1 MGFQGRF
8 SMALYEVLII
18 GSPEASQLAAI
29 TKQLEDVAK
38 VMSLEVPE
46 DLAILTTVDLQKRSP
61 KAATVALYFGGDPTV
76 DVDAVNQL
84 EAVKVPIV
92 PVVEKG
98 KSVTAAVPHEI
109 AHTNACLIDA
119 GDDTLEALASVT
131 LEVLGLLHRQRR
143 IFISYRRTDSREA
156 ALQLFDELSSRGFD
170 VFLDTHDIRPA
181 EAFQEMLWHRL
192 SDCDVTV
199 MLDTK
204 DYFGSKWTA
213 QELGRSQALG
223 IQILRVVWPEH
234 SGSRHLSLSDTVR
247 LNPDD
252 LDASNRLR
260 PELLALIAKKAEA
273 LRSRSI
279 ATRHLDLVGRLK
291 SEVVRIGGQFEGIG
305 AYRSVSLTLPRGRRL
320 EAYPMVGVPTAE
332 MLNDIQ
338 DKAGKAGHGRFPC
351 LVYNHIGIRPAWIDH
366 LRWLDAQISSVR
378 TLKVSDAGWELVE
391 WDE

>member
-1 MGFQGRF
+1 
-8 SMALYEVLII
+8 MALYEVLVI
-18 GSPEASQLAAI
+18 GSPKAGQVEAL
-29 TKQLEDVAK
+29 TKQLVA
-38 VMSLEVPE
+38 VAGIFSLEMPG
-46 DLAILTTVDLQKRSP
+46 DLAIRMASDIAGRNP
-61 KAATVALYFGGDPTV
+61 KAATVALYFGGDPAV
-76 DVDAVNQL
+76 DVKLVDEL
-84 EAVKVPIV
+84 ERAKIPIV

-98 KSVTAAVPHEI
+98 VSVTAAVPGEI
-109 AHTNACLIDA
+109 AHTNACLLDA
-119 GDDTLEALASVT
+119 DDSTLEALASVT

-143 IFISYRRTDSREA
+143 IFISYRRTDAREA
-156 ALQLFDELSSRGFD
+156 ALQLHDELSSRGFD

-234 SGSRHLSLSDTVR
+234 SGSRHLSLSDTVT
-247 LNPDD
+247 LGSTD
-252 LDASNRLR
+252 LDASKRLR
-260 PELLALIAKKAEA
+260 PDLLVDIAKRAEA

-305 AYRSVSLTLPRGRRL
+305 AYRSVSLKLPGGRFL

-351 LVYNHIGIRPAWIDH
+351 LVYNHIGIRPAWIEH

>member
-1 MGFQGRF
+1 
-8 SMALYEVLII
+8 MALYEVLII
-18 GSPEASQLAAI
+18 GSPRVDQTAALTRQLA
-29 TKQLEDVAK
+29 DVAEIF
-38 VMSLEVPE
+38 SLMIPD
-46 DLAILTTVDLQKRSP
+46 DLAIRLATDLSDRNP

-76 DVDAVNQL
+76 DANAVNQL
-84 EAVKVPIV
+84 EAAKVPIV

-98 KSVTAAVPHEI
+98 TSVTAAVPAEI
-109 AHTNACLIDA
+109 AHTNACLLDSDDA
-119 GDDTLEALASVT
+119 TLEALASVA

-143 IFISYRRTDSREA
+143 IFISYRRIDAREA
-156 ALQLFDELSSRGFD
+156 ALQLHDELSSRGFD

-223 IQILRVVWPEH
+223 IQILRVVWPDH
-234 SGSRHLSLSDTVR
+234 SGSRHLSLSDTVT
-247 LNPDD
+247 LSNAD
-252 LDASNRLR
+252 LDASKRLR
-260 PELLALIAKKAEA
+260 ADLLVDIAKRAEA

-291 SEVVRIGGQFEGIG
+291 SEVERIGGQFEGIG
-305 AYRSVSLTLPRGRRL
+305 AYRSVSLTLPGGRRL
-320 EAYPMVGVPTAE
+320 EAYPIVGVPTAE

-338 DKAGKAGHGRFPC
+338 DKAGKAAHGRFPC
-351 LVYNHIGIRPAWIDH
+351 LVYNHIGIRPAWIEH

-378 TLKVSDAGWELVE
+378 TLKVSDAGWELVA
-391 WDE
+391 WDK

>member
-1 MGFQGRF
+1 
-8 SMALYEVLII
+8 MALYEVLII
-18 GSPEASQLAAI
+18 GSPEANEVSAL
-29 TKQLEDVAK
+29 TKQLVEVAK
-38 VMSLEVPE
+38 VLALEVPE
-46 DLAILTTVDLQKRSP
+46 DLSILTTADLPNRNP
-61 KAATVALYFGGDPTV
+61 KAATVALYFGGDPNV
-76 DVDAVNQL
+76 DLVVVNQL
-84 EAVKVPIV
+84 EAAKVPIV
-92 PVVEKG
+92 PVVKKG
-98 KSVTAAVPHEI
+98 ASVTAAVPPEI

-119 GDDTLEALASVT
+119 GDNTLEALASVI

-247 LNPDD
+247 LTSAD
-252 LDASNRLR
+252 LDAGNRLR
-260 PELLALIAKKAEA
+260 TELLALIAKKAEA

-291 SEVVRIGGQFEGIG
+291 SEVARIGGHFEGIG
-305 AYRSVSLTLPRGRRL
+305 AYRSVSLTLPGGRRL

-338 DKAGKAGHGRFPC
+338 EKAGKAGHGRFPC
-351 LVYNHIGIRPAWIDH
+351 LVYNHIGIRPAWIEH

>member
-1 MGFQGRF
+1 
-8 SMALYEVLII
+8 MALYEVLII
-18 GSPEASQLAAI
+18 GSPEVNQIAAI

-38 VMSLEVPE
+38 AMSLEVPE
-46 DLAILTTVDLQKRSP
+46 DLSILTTVDLQKRSP

-76 DVDAVNQL
+76 DVDAVDQL
-84 EAVKVPIV
+84 EAAKVPIV
-92 PVVEKG
+92 PVVERG

-109 AHTNACLIDA
+109 AHTNACLIDV
-119 GDDTLEALASVT
+119 GDDTLEALASVS

-247 LNPDD
+247 LTPDD

-305 AYRSVSLTLPRGRRL
+305 AHRSVSLVLPGGRRL

-351 LVYNHIGIRPAWIDH
+351 LVYNHIGIRPAWIEH

>member
-1 MGFQGRF
+1 
-8 SMALYEVLII
+8 MALYEVLIV
-18 GSPEASQLAAI
+18 GSPKANQIAALTEQLV
-29 TKQLEDVAK
+29 DVAK
-38 VMSLEVPE
+38 VMSLAVPE
-46 DLAILTTVDLQKRSP
+46 DLSIRTTADWLLRNP
-61 KAATVALYFGGDPTV
+61 KAATVALYFGGDPSV
-76 DVDAVNQL
+76 DLNAVNQL
-84 EAVKVPIV
+84 EAAKVPIV

-98 KSVTAAVPHEI
+98 ASVTAAVPGEI
-109 AHTNACLIDA
+109 AHTNACLLEA

-143 IFISYRRTDSREA
+143 IFISYRRSDSREA

-181 EAFQEMLWHRL
+181 QAFQEMLWHRL
-192 SDCDVTV
+192 SDCDVTI

-247 LNPDD
+247 LGKSD
-252 LDASNRLR
+252 LDAADRLR
-260 PELLALIAKKAEA
+260 PELLAVIAKKAEA

-305 AYRSVSLTLPRGRRL
+305 AYRSVSLTLPGGRRL

-351 LVYNHIGIRPAWIDH
+351 LVYNHIGIRPAWIEH

-378 TLKVSDAGWELVE
+378 TLKVSDAGRELVE
-391 WDE
+391 WDQ

>member
-1 MGFQGRF
+1 
-8 SMALYEVLII
+8 MALYEVLII
-18 GSPEASQLAAI
+18 GSPKADEVDAL
-29 TKQLEDVAK
+29 TKQLANVAEIF
-38 VMSLEVPE
+38 SLGIPD
-46 DLAILTTVDLQKRSP
+46 DLAIRTTDNLLDRNP
-61 KAATVALYFGGDPTV
+61 KAATVALYFGGDPI
-76 DVDAVNQL
+76 VDANFVDQL
-84 EAVKVPIV
+84 EAAKVPIV

-98 KSVTAAVPHEI
+98 ASVTAAVPLEI
-109 AHTNACLIDA
+109 AKTNACLVDA
-119 GDDTLEALASVT
+119 DDVTLEALASVT

-143 IFISYRRTDSREA
+143 IFISYRRTDVREA
-156 ALQLFDELSSRGFD
+156 ALQLFDELSGRGFD

-181 EAFQEMLWHRL
+181 EAFQEVLWHRL

-223 IQILRVVWPEH
+223 IQILRVVWPDH
-234 SGSRHLSLSDTVR
+234 SGSRNLSLSDTVT
-247 LNPDD
+247 LSKAD
-252 LDASNRLR
+252 LDASNRLQ
-260 PELLALIAKKAEA
+260 PDLLSLIAKRAEA

-305 AYRSVSLTLPRGRRL
+305 AYRSVSLTLPGGRKL

-338 DKAGKAGHGRFPC
+338 KKAGTAGHGRFPC
-351 LVYNHIGIRPAWIDH
+351 LVYNHIGIRPSWIEH
-366 LRWLDAQISSVR
+366 LRWLDDQISSVR

>member
-1 MGFQGRF
+1 
-8 SMALYEVLII
+8 MALYEVLII
-18 GSPEASQLAAI
+18 GSPEANQIAAI

-38 VMSLEVPE
+38 VMSLDVPE
-46 DLAILTTVDLQKRSP
+46 DLSILTTVDLQKRSP
-61 KAATVALYFGGDPTV
+61 KAATVALYFGGDPSV

-84 EAVKVPIV
+84 EAAKVPIV

-109 AHTNACLIDA
+109 AHTNACLIDV
-119 GDDTLEALASVT
+119 GDDTLEALASVS

-223 IQILRVVWPEH
+223 IQILRIVWPEH

-247 LNPDD
+247 LATDD

-305 AYRSVSLTLPRGRRL
+305 AYRSVSLTLPGGRRL

-351 LVYNHIGIRPAWIDH
+351 LVYNHIGIRPAWIEH

>member
-1 MGFQGRF
+1 
-8 SMALYEVLII
+8 MALYEVLVI
-18 GSPEASQLAAI
+18 GSPKEVQSDAL
-29 TKQLEDVAK
+29 TKQLLDVAEIF
-38 VMSLEVPE
+38 SLTIPD
-46 DLAILTTVDLQKRSP
+46 DLAIRTTADLSNRNP

-76 DVDAVNQL
+76 DANAVKEL
-84 EAVKVPIV
+84 EAAKVPIV

-98 KSVTAAVPHEI
+98 VSVTLAVPVEI
-109 AHTNACLIDA
+109 AHTNACLLDT
-119 GDDTLEALASVT
+119 DDSTLEALASVT

-143 IFISYRRTDSREA
+143 IFISYRRTEAREA
-156 ALQLFDELSSRGFD
+156 ALQLHDELSSRGFD

-181 EAFQEMLWHRL
+181 ETFQEMLWHRL

-204 DYFGSKWTA
+204 DYWGSKWTA

-223 IQILRVVWPEH
+223 IQILRVVWPDH
-234 SGSRHLSLSDTVR
+234 SGSRHLSLSDTVT
-247 LNPDD
+247 LSSAD
-252 LDASNRLR
+252 LDAFQRLR
-260 PELLALIAKKAEA
+260 PELLSVIARRAEV

-291 SEVVRIGGQFEGIG
+291 SEVLCIGGQFEGIG
-305 AYRSVSLTLPRGRRL
+305 AYRSVSLTLPRGRQI

-338 DKAGKAGHGRFPC
+338 VKAGKAGHGRFPC
-351 LVYNHIGIRPAWIDH
+351 LAYNHIGIRPVWIEH

-378 TLKVSDAGWELVE
+378 TLKVSDARWELVE
-391 WDE
+391 WDQ

>member
-1 MGFQGRF
+1 
-8 SMALYEVLII
+8 MALYEVLII
-18 GSPEASQLAAI
+18 GSPEANQIAAI

-38 VMSLEVPE
+38 VMSLDVPE
-46 DLAILTTVDLQKRSP
+46 DLSILTTVDLQKRSP

-76 DVDAVNQL
+76 DVNAVNQL
-84 EAVKVPIV
+84 EAAKVPIV

-109 AHTNACLIDA
+109 AHTNACLIDV
-119 GDDTLEALASVT
+119 GDDTLEALASVS

-223 IQILRVVWPEH
+223 IQILRIVWPEH

-247 LNPDD
+247 LATDD

-305 AYRSVSLTLPRGRRL
+305 AYRSVSLTLPGGRRL

-351 LVYNHIGIRPAWIDH
+351 LVYNHIGIRPAWIEH

>member
-1 MGFQGRF
+1 
-8 SMALYEVLII
+8 MALYEVLII
-18 GSPEASQLAAI
+18 GSPKVGEVEALTEQLAN
-29 TKQLEDVAK
+29 VAEIF
-38 VMSLEVPE
+38 SLLIPE
-46 DLAILTTVDLQKRSP
+46 DLAIRTVENLLDRNP

-76 DVDAVNQL
+76 DVKIVDQL
-84 EAVKVPIV
+84 EAAKVPIV
-92 PVVEKG
+92 PVVKIGE
-98 KSVTAAVPHEI
+98 SVTATVPPEI
-109 AHTNACLIDA
+109 ARTNACLVDA
-119 GDDTLEALASVT
+119 DDVTLEALASVT
-131 LEVLGLLHRQRR
+131 LEILGLLHRQRR
-143 IFISYRRTDSREA
+143 IFISYRRTDAREA
-156 ALQLFDELSSRGFD
+156 ALQLFDELSGRGFD

-223 IQILRVVWPEH
+223 IQILRVVWPDH
-234 SGSRHLSLSDTVR
+234 SGSRHLSLSDTVI
-247 LNPDD
+247 LSEADF
-252 LDASNRLR
+252 DASNRLER
-260 PELLALIAKKAEA
+260 GLLSLIAKRAEA

-291 SEVVRIGGQFEGIG
+291 SEVVRIGGKFEGIG
-305 AYRSVSLTLPRGRRL
+305 AYRSVSLTLPGGRKL

-338 DKAGKAGHGRFPC
+338 KKAGKAGHGRFPC
-351 LVYNHIGIRPAWIDH
+351 LVYNHVGIRPAWIEH

-391 WDE
+391 WDK

>member
-1 MGFQGRF
+1 
-8 SMALYEVLII
+8 MALYEILII
-18 GSPEASQLAAI
+18 GSLKVGQTDAL
-29 TKQLEDVAK
+29 TKQLTDVAAAF
-38 VMSLEVPE
+38 SLAFPE
-46 DLAILTTVDLQKRSP
+46 ELAIRTADDLSNRNP

-76 DVDAVNQL
+76 DVNVVDQL
-84 EAVKVPIV
+84 EAAKIPIV

-98 KSVTAAVPHEI
+98 ASVTEAVPTEI
-109 AHTNACLIDA
+109 AHTNACLVDA
-119 GDDTLEALASVT
+119 DDATLEALASVA

-143 IFISYRRTDSREA
+143 IFISYRRSDSREA
-156 ALQLFDELSSRGFD
+156 ALQLHDELSSRGFD

-181 EAFQEMLWHRL
+181 AAFQEMLWHRL

-223 IQILRVVWPEH
+223 IQILRVVWPDH
-234 SGSRHLSLSDTVR
+234 SGSRHLSLSDTVT
-247 LNPDD
+247 LSNAD
-252 LDASNRLR
+252 LDGSNRFR
-260 PELLALIAKKAEA
+260 PDLLATIAKRAEA

-291 SEVVRIGGQFEGIG
+291 TEVMRIGGQFEGIG
-305 AYRSVSLTLPRGRRL
+305 AYRSVSLTLPGGRAL

-338 DKAGKAGHGRFPC
+338 EKAGKAGHGRFPC
-351 LVYNHIGIRPAWIDH
+351 LVYNHIGIRPAWIEH
-366 LRWLDAQISSVR
+366 LRWLDTQISSVR

-391 WDE
+391 WDQ

>member
-1 MGFQGRF
+1 
-8 SMALYEVLII
+8 MALYEILII
-18 GSPEASQLAAI
+18 GSPRVGQTDALTNQL
-29 TKQLEDVAK
+29 TDVAAAF
-38 VMSLEVPE
+38 SLAFPE
-46 DLAILTTVDLQKRSP
+46 ELAIRTAADLSNRNP

-76 DVDAVNQL
+76 DVNIVDQL
-84 EAVKVPIV
+84 EAAKIPIV

-98 KSVTAAVPHEI
+98 ASVTEAVPTEI
-109 AHTNACLIDA
+109 ALTNACLVDA
-119 GDDTLEALASVT
+119 DDATLEALASVA

-143 IFISYRRTDSREA
+143 IFISYRRSDSREA
-156 ALQLFDELSSRGFD
+156 ALQLHDELSSRGFD

-181 EAFQEMLWHRL
+181 AAFQEMLWHRL

-223 IQILRVVWPEH
+223 IQILRVVWPDH
-234 SGSRHLSLSDTVR
+234 SGSRHLSLSDTVT
-247 LNPDD
+247 LSNAD
-252 LDASNRLR
+252 LDGSNRLR
-260 PELLALIAKKAEA
+260 PDLLATIAKRAEA

-291 SEVVRIGGQFEGIG
+291 TEVMRIGGQFEGIG
-305 AYRSVSLTLPRGRRL
+305 AYRSVSLTLPGGRAL

-338 DKAGKAGHGRFPC
+338 EKAGKAGHGRFPC
-351 LVYNHIGIRPAWIDH
+351 LVYNHIGIRPAWIEH
-366 LRWLDAQISSVR
+366 LRWLDTQITSVR

-391 WDE
+391 WDQ

>member
-1 MGFQGRF
+1 
-8 SMALYEVLII
+8 MALYEILII
-18 GSPEASQLAAI
+18 GSPKVGQADALTEQI
-29 TKQLEDVAK
+29 TDVAA
-38 VMSLEVPE
+38 VFSLVIPDE
-46 DLAILTTVDLQKRSP
+46 LAIRTAADLSDRNP

-76 DVDAVNQL
+76 DFNVVDQL
-84 EAVKVPIV
+84 EAAKIPIV

-98 KSVTAAVPHEI
+98 TSVTNAVPAEI
-109 AHTNACLIDA
+109 AHTNACIVDA
-119 GDDTLEALASVT
+119 DDATLEALASVT

-143 IFISYRRTDSREA
+143 IFISYRRSDSREA
-156 ALQLFDELSSRGFD
+156 ALQLHDELSSRGFD

-181 EAFQEMLWHRL
+181 AAFQEMLWHRL

-223 IQILRVVWPEH
+223 IQILRVVWPNH
-234 SGSRHLSLSDTVR
+234 SGSRHLSLSDTVT
-247 LNPDD
+247 LSNTD
-252 LDASNRLR
+252 LDGSNRLR
-260 PELLALIAKKAEA
+260 PDLLVAIAKRAEA

-305 AYRSVSLTLPRGRRL
+305 AYRSVSLTLPGGRTL

-338 DKAGKAGHGRFPC
+338 DKAGRAGHGRFPC
-351 LVYNHIGIRPAWIDH
+351 LVYNHIGIRPAWIEH

-391 WDE
+391 WDQ

>member
-1 MGFQGRF
+1 
-8 SMALYEVLII
+8 MALYEVLIV
-18 GSPEASQLAAI
+18 GSPKANQIAALTEQLV
-29 TKQLEDVAK
+29 DVAK
-38 VMSLEVPE
+38 VMSLAVPE
-46 DLAILTTVDLQKRSP
+46 DLSIRTTADWLLRNP
-61 KAATVALYFGGDPTV
+61 KAATVALYFGGDPSV
-76 DVDAVNQL
+76 DLNAVNQL
-84 EAVKVPIV
+84 EAAKVPIV

-98 KSVTAAVPHEI
+98 ASVTAAVPGEI
-109 AHTNACLIDA
+109 AHTNACLLEA

-143 IFISYRRTDSREA
+143 IFISYRRSDSREA

-181 EAFQEMLWHRL
+181 QAFQEMLWHRL
-192 SDCDVTV
+192 SDCDVTI

-247 LNPDD
+247 LGKSD
-252 LDASNRLR
+252 LDAADRLR
-260 PELLALIAKKAEA
+260 PELLAVIAKKAEA

-305 AYRSVSLTLPRGRRL
+305 AYRSVSLTLPGGRRL

-351 LVYNHIGIRPAWIDH
+351 LVYNHIGIRPAWIEH

-391 WDE
+391 WDQ

>member
-1 MGFQGRF
+1 
-8 SMALYEVLII
+8 MALYEVLII
-18 GSPEASQLAAI
+18 GSPEANQIAAI

-46 DLAILTTVDLQKRSP
+46 DLSILTTVDLQKRSP

-84 EAVKVPIV
+84 EAAKVPIV

-109 AHTNACLIDA
+109 AHTNACLIDV
-119 GDDTLEALASVT
+119 GDDTLEALASVS

-223 IQILRVVWPEH
+223 IQILRIIWPEH

-247 LNPDD
+247 LTTDD

-305 AYRSVSLTLPRGRRL
+305 AHRSVSLTLPGGRRL

-351 LVYNHIGIRPAWIDH
+351 LVYNHIGIRPAWIEH

>member
-1 MGFQGRF
+1 
-8 SMALYEVLII
+8 MALYEVLVI
-18 GSPEASQLAAI
+18 GSPKAGQTEAI
-29 TKQLEDVAK
+29 NKQLVA
-38 VMSLEVPE
+38 VAGIFSLEMPS
-46 DLAILTTVDLQKRSP
+46 DLAIRMASDAADRNP
-61 KAATVALYFGGDPTV
+61 KAATVALYFGGDPS
-76 DVDAVNQL
+76 VDAKLVDEL
-84 EAVKVPIV
+84 EAAKIPIV

-98 KSVTAAVPHEI
+98 ASVTAAVPGEI
-109 AHTNACLIDA
+109 AHTNACLLDA
-119 GDDTLEALASVT
+119 DDSTLEALASVT

-143 IFISYRRTDSREA
+143 IFISYRRSDAREA
-156 ALQLFDELSSRGFD
+156 ALQLHDELSSRGFD

-223 IQILRVVWPEH
+223 IQILRVVWPDH
-234 SGSRHLSLSDTVR
+234 SGSRHLSLSDTVT
-247 LNPDD
+247 LSNAD
-252 LDASNRLR
+252 LDASKRLR
-260 PELLALIAKKAEA
+260 ADLLVEIAKRAEA

-291 SEVVRIGGQFEGIG
+291 SEVVRIGGKFEGIG
-305 AYRSVSLTLPRGRRL
+305 AYRSVSLTLPGGRLL

-332 MLNDIQ
+332 MLNEIQ
-338 DKAGKAGHGRFPC
+338 YRAGKAAHGRFPC
-351 LVYNHIGIRPAWIDH
+351 LVYNHIGIRPAWIEH

-391 WDE
+391 WDQ

>member
-1 MGFQGRF
+1 
-8 SMALYEVLII
+8 MALYEVLII
-18 GSPEASQLAAI
+18 GSPKVGQADALS
-29 TKQLEDVAK
+29 KQLRDVADLF
-38 VMSLEVPE
+38 SLAVPG
-46 DLAILTTVDLQKRSP
+46 DLAVRTALDWADRNP

-76 DVDAVNQL
+76 DSDIVDRL
-84 EAVKVPIV
+84 ELAKVPIV

-98 KSVTAAVPHEI
+98 VSFGAAVPAEI
-109 AHTNACLIDA
+109 AHTNACMLDS
-119 GDDTLEALASVT
+119 DDVTLEALASIT
-131 LEVLGLLHRQRR
+131 LEVLGLLHTQRR

-156 ALQLFDELSSRGFD
+156 ALQLHDELSSRGFD

-181 EAFQEMLWHRL
+181 AAFQEMLWHRL

-223 IQILRVVWPEH
+223 IQILRVVWPDH
-234 SGSRHLSLSDTVR
+234 SGSRYLSLSDTVA
-247 LNPDD
+247 LTASDI
-252 LDASNRLR
+252 DASGRLQ
-260 PELLALIAKKAEA
+260 PALLPLIAKKAEA

-291 SEVVRIGGQFEGIG
+291 SEVTRIGGQFEGIG
-305 AYRSVSLTLPRGRRL
+305 AHRSASVTLPRGRKI

-351 LVYNHIGIRPAWIDH
+351 LVYNHIGIRPAWIEH
-366 LRWLDAQISSVR
+366 LRWLDAQIASVR

-391 WDE
+391 WDQ

>member
-1 MGFQGRF
+1 
-8 SMALYEVLII
+8 MALYEVLII
-18 GSPEASQLAAI
+18 GSPEANQIAAI

-38 VMSLEVPE
+38 VMSLDVPE
-46 DLAILTTVDLQKRSP
+46 DLSILTTVDLQKRSP

-84 EAVKVPIV
+84 EAAKVPIV

-109 AHTNACLIDA
+109 AHTNACLIDV
-119 GDDTLEALASVT
+119 GDDTLEALASVS
-131 LEVLGLLHRQRR
+131 LEVLGLLRRQRR

-223 IQILRVVWPEH
+223 IQILRIVWPEH

-247 LNPDD
+247 LATDD

-305 AYRSVSLTLPRGRRL
+305 AYRSVSLTLPGGRRL

-351 LVYNHIGIRPAWIDH
+351 LVYNHIGIRPAWIEH